1 MIDNLKYRRIRQ
13 TASAVL
19 RRGDSTSHEPR
30 YGKAM
35 KHPTRSSPA
44 PRPTRARATMSLLP
58 LLLLAGAGCGRSG
71 AAPVASADA
80 ETAPIAVKL
89 VAAQTVKAPRVV
101 TLSGSLIGAEEAQV
115 AAGAAGKVL
124 ATYVERGSFVKKG
137 SILAKLDSRA
147 VGAQAAQAAADV
159 DTAKAQAAQAQLD
172 CGRVERLNEK
182 GAISKADY
190 DKARTQCQTAK
201 YSVESA
207 EARKTL
213 TAEALRDTE
222 IRAPFSGMVIERFV
236 TAGEYVRPDTA
247 VVSLV
252 DVDALRVELTV
263 PEADVVAIKQ
273 GMGVDFHTAANDNG
287 PAYHG
292 KIRYIGP
299 SVRAQTRDAVV
310 EAAIENPGHDLR
322 PGMFVT
328 ARLALGEQS
337 LPAVPASAVRA
348 DGNLRH
354 VFTVTDGR
362 LEDHLVQVDETR
374 AGLVPVVSGIKA
386 GDRVVVD
393 VTAEMRDGAKVQ

>member
-1 MIDNLKYRRIRQ
+1 MKSLHLP
-13 TASAVL
+13 VL
-19 RRGDSTSHEPR
+19 HLTFVV
-30 YGKAM
+30 A
-35 KHPTRSSPA
+35 A
-44 PRPTRARATMSLLP
+44 LP
-58 LLLLAGAGCGRSG
+58 LAAGCNRSQAEVPHDQKPE
-71 AAPVASADA
+71 AA
-80 ETAPIAVKL
+80 APIAVKQAEAQPLKVPRTL
-89 VAAQTVKAPRVV
+89 V
-101 TLSGSLIGAEEAQV
+101 LSGSLIGSQEAKV
-115 AAGAAGKVL
+115 AAGAAGKVVT
-124 ATYVERGSFVKKG
+124 TYVERGSVVHKG
-137 SILAKLDSRA
+137 AVLAKLDARA
-147 VGAQAAQAAADV
+147 VGAQAQEAAAQAES
-159 DTAKAQAAQAQLD
+159 AKAQEAQAKLD
-172 CGRVERLNEK
+172 CARTEQMLAK

-190 DKARTQCQTAK
+190 DKAHTACESTK
-201 YSVESA
+201 WSVSAA
-207 EARKTL
+207 EARKSL

-222 IRAPFSGMVIERFV
+222 IKAPFSGMVIERFV
-236 TAGEYVRPDTA
+236 TAGEYVRADSP

-263 PEADVVAIKQ
+263 PEADVVSIKQ
-273 GMGVDFHTAANDNG
+273 GMMVDFHTAANDNG
-287 PAYHG
+287 PAYRG

-328 ARLALGEQS
+328 AKVALGEQT

-354 VFTVTDGR
+354 VFTVAEGR

-374 AGLVPVVSGIKA
+374 AGLVPVVSGLKA

>member
-1 MIDNLKYRRIRQ
+1 MRSRHFPLLSLTFVI
-13 TASAVL
+13 AVL
-19 RRGDSTSHEPR
+19 PLAPGCKHSEAEPMHDQ
-30 YGKAM
+30 K
-35 KHPTRSSPA
+35 PE
-44 PRPTRARATMSLLP
+44 
-58 LLLLAGAGCGRSG
+58 
-71 AAPVASADA
+71 AA
-80 ETAPIAVKL
+80 APIAVKQAEAQALKVPRTL
-89 VAAQTVKAPRVV
+89 V
-101 TLSGSLIGAEEAQV
+101 LSGSLIGSQEAKV
-115 AAGAAGKVL
+115 AAGAAGKVVQ
-124 ATYVERGSFVKKG
+124 TFVERGSVVHKG
-137 SILAKLDSRA
+137 GVIAKLDARA
-147 VGAQAAQAAADV
+147 VGAQAQEAAAQAES
-159 DTAKAQAAQAQLD
+159 AKAQEAQAKLD
-172 CGRVERLNEK
+172 CARTEQMLEK

-190 DKARTQCQTAK
+190 DKAHTACESTK
-201 YSVESA
+201 WSVSAA

-222 IRAPFSGMVIERFV
+222 IKAPFSGMVIERFV
-236 TAGEYVRPDTA
+236 TAGEYVRADSP

-263 PEADVVAIKQ
+263 PEADVVSIKQ
-273 GMGVDFHTAANDNG
+273 GMVVDFHTASNDNG
-287 PAYHG
+287 PAYRG

-328 ARLALGEQS
+328 AKVALGEQT

-348 DGNLRH
+348 DGTLRH

-362 LEDHLVQVDETR
+362 LEDHLVQVDDAR
-374 AGLVPVVSGIKA
+374 AGLVPVVTGIKA